1 MEILMEREK
10 LKLIY
15 KNLKSL
21 LNVLESE
28 IYSDTTAYN
37 NTNQENYDDP
47 AHYCNTDDDDG
58 YAD

>member
-1 MEILMEREK
+1 MDREK

-37 NTNQENYDDP
+37 TQENFDDP
-47 AHYCNTDDDDG
+47 AHYSSTYDDDG
-58 YAD
+58 YPD